1 MEKTQRETGRLDFP
15 EVTVPVT
22 PCWFLLACEISFSNH
37 SLKAPR
43 SLCWAWSEDVVAWLP
58 PLVCKCVEVT
68 REDWWL
74 WGLECLALKP
84 ALYSQVLMTV
94 FYQNRQMVIL
104 LYIECGAEEVLSFCW
119 VLLTLGIFYISLL
132 VFSEL
137 VGFWR
142 EKAEVCVIAVRDTSV
157 TVSLSA
163 EVSLQAPVPKQ
174 PSSSCQI
181 WSLTEHNLLSSSCAH
196 SANAHVHVFVLS
208 LLILV
213 KCKDLES

>member
-43 SLCWAWSEDVVAWLP
+43 SLCWTWPEDVVAWLP

-104 LYIECGAEEVLSFCW
+104 LYIECGDRRSAFLLLSPVNTGYFLHLLAGVFW
-119 VLLTLGIFYISLL
+119 ISRILERGKLRSVWSQYGIPVLLL
-132 VFSEL
+132 VC
-137 VGFWR
+137 R
-142 EKAEVCVIAVRDTSV
+142 PR
-157 TVSLSA
+157 
-163 EVSLQAPVPKQ
+163 
-174 PSSSCQI
+174 
-181 WSLTEHNLLSSSCAH
+181 
-196 SANAHVHVFVLS
+196 
-208 LLILV
+208 
-213 KCKDLES
+213 

>member
-43 SLCWAWSEDVVAWLP
+43 SLCWAWPEDVVAWLP

-94 FYQNRQMVIL
+94 FYQNQQMVIL
-104 LYIECGAEEVLSFCW
+104 LYIECGTEEVLSFCW
-119 VLLTLGIFYISLL
+119 VLLTLGIFLHLLAGVFWISRILKRGKLRSVWLQYGIPVLLL
-132 VFSEL
+132 VC
-137 VGFWR
+137 R
-142 EKAEVCVIAVRDTSV
+142 PR
-157 TVSLSA
+157 
-163 EVSLQAPVPKQ
+163 
-174 PSSSCQI
+174 
-181 WSLTEHNLLSSSCAH
+181 
-196 SANAHVHVFVLS
+196 
-208 LLILV
+208 
-213 KCKDLES
+213 

>member
-43 SLCWAWSEDVVAWLP
+43 SLCWAWPEDVVAWLP

-94 FYQNRQMVIL
+94 FYQNQQMVIL
-104 LYIECGAEEVLSFCW
+104 LYIECGTEEVLSFCW
-119 VLLTLGIFYISLL
+119 VLLTLGIFLHLLAGVFWISRILERGKLRSVWSQYGIPVLLL
-132 VFSEL
+132 VC
-137 VGFWR
+137 R
-142 EKAEVCVIAVRDTSV
+142 PR
-157 TVSLSA
+157 
-163 EVSLQAPVPKQ
+163 
-174 PSSSCQI
+174 
-181 WSLTEHNLLSSSCAH
+181 
-196 SANAHVHVFVLS
+196 
-208 LLILV
+208 
-213 KCKDLES
+213 